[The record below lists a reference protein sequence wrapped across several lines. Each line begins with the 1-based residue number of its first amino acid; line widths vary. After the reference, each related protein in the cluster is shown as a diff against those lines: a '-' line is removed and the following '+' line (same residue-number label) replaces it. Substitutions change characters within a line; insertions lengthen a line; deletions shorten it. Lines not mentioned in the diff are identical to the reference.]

1 MNKSSTFTALRIII
15 TLFTVFSHSQS
26 AAQFSDDA
34 DVYTDK
40 IKMISVGAVLGANFC
55 QVDGDNYAGYHKV
68 GLNAGGIGYL
78 RLSKDWALSFE
89 LLYSQRGAKDNGV
102 RYSPIDSAT
111 LITKYRINTPY
122 AEIPLM
128 INYFDKHKSHF
139 GTGFSYSRLLNATEL
154 MESDKGYSVDFSKY
168 PFRNS
173 TLDYVI
179 SAQMHLWKGL
189 FFNVRFQYGI
199 TPMRSETPVGM
210 ARADRQYNN
219 LWSVRL
225 MYMVR

>member
-1 MNKSSTFTALRIII
+1 MNKSSTFTALRVII
-15 TLFTVFSHSQS
+15 TLFTVFSYSHS

-40 IKMISVGAVLGANFC
+40 VKVISVGALLGSNFC
-55 QVDGDNYAGYHKV
+55 QVDGDNYAGYHKT
-68 GLNAGGIGYL
+68 GLNVGGIGYV
-78 RLSKDWALSFE
+78 RLNKDFAFSFE

-102 RYSPIDSAT
+102 RYSPVDSAT

-139 GTGFSYSRLLNATEL
+139 GTGISYSRLLNASEQ
-154 MESDKGYSVDFSKY
+154 MESNTGYMVDFSRY

-173 TLDYVI
+173 TLDYVV

-199 TPMRSETPVGM
+199 TPMRSDAPEGM
-210 ARADRQYNN
+210 ARAERQYNN

>member
-15 TLFTVFSHSQS
+15 ALLPVFFYTRS
-26 AAQFSDDA
+26 AAQFSDEA

-40 IKMISVGAVLGANFC
+40 VKMISVGALLGSNFC
-55 QVDGDNYAGYHKV
+55 QVDGDNYAGYYKT
-68 GLNAGGIGYL
+68 GLNIGGIGYL
-78 RLSKDWALSFE
+78 RLHKDFALSFE
-89 LLYSQRGAKDNGV
+89 LLYSQRGARDNGV

-122 AEIPLM
+122 VEIPVM

-139 GTGFSYSRLLNATEL
+139 GTGISYSRLLNATES
-154 MESDKGYSVDFSKY
+154 MEADNGYTIDFSKF

-173 TLDYVI
+173 TLDYVV

-189 FFNVRFQYGI
+189 FFNIRFQYGI
-199 TPMRSETPVGM
+199 TPMRTESPEGLS
-210 ARADRQYNN
+210 RAQKQYNN
-219 LWSVRL
+219 MWSVRL